1 MDISLFI
8 QLVNG
13 IGFPIA
19 CVVALGVY
27 IVWDKKNTGK
37 LLRELTSAVQDLS
50 IVKEG
55 YADLKSAVENLN
67 QLILKILEGR
77 KEV

>member
-55 YADLKSAVENLN
+55 YTDLKSAVENLN